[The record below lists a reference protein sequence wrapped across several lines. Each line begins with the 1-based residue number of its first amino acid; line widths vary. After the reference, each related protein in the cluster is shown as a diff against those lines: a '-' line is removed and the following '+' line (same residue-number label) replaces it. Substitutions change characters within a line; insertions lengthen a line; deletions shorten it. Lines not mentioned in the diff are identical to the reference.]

1 LKQIFWLFFF
11 YSNVINK
18 MLKIGWMEIPSL
30 IENGVSQANFGYL
43 VGVSSFGDEL
53 STWKLVV
60 VGLID
65 TAVPLGLAGPTPF
78 APSTCVP
85 SCKHPSQ
92 KFCRGGYVV
101 PLGSAVSPKISK
113 TVFLCLVYLLI
124 HALLAI

>member
-1 LKQIFWLFFF
+1 
-11 YSNVINK
+11 

-92 KFCRGGYVV
+92 KFCRGGYDRTSRFGRITKN
-101 PLGSAVSPKISK
+101 LQNCFSMS
-113 TVFLCLVYLLI
+113 CLLTNAMVKSNLKFKY
-124 HALLAI
+124 A